1 MFLEV
6 DVQYPEK
13 LHEFYKDQPFPPE
26 TMEIENVEKLVP
38 NLHDKKG
45 CIKHIL
51 NFRKALDHQLVQ
63 EKVQTWFKSQTDMK
77 KTKKK
82 KAKTDFKKGLLK
94 LRNNAVS

>member
-45 CIKHIL
+45 CI
-51 NFRKALDHQLVQ
+51 
-63 EKVQTWFKSQTDMK
+63 
-77 KTKKK
+77 
-82 KAKTDFKKGLLK
+82 
-94 LRNNAVS
+94 

>member
-13 LHEFYKDQPFPPE
+13 LLEFYKDQPFPPE
-26 TMEIENVEKLVP
+26 IMEIENIEKLVP

-51 NFRKALDHQLVQ
+51 KFKKALDHQLVQ
-63 EKVQTWFKSQTDMK
+63 GKVQTWFESYIDMK

-82 KAKTDFKKGLLK
+82 K
-94 LRNNAVS
+94 